1 MAEKKSET
9 KHDDGPAAHDV
20 EPAEQP
26 KELGAEQV
34 DEALAEEQE
43 QGFRGTKVDP
53 EPNESYTVKGVTS
66 K

>member
-1 MAEKKSET
+1 MAEKKTET
-9 KHDDGPAAHDV
+9 KHD

-26 KELGAEQV
+26 KEAGAEQV
-34 DEALAEEQE
+34 DEALAVEQE

-53 EPNESYTVKGVTS
+53 EPNEVYTVKGVTS

>member
-1 MAEKKSET
+1 MAEKKTDE
-9 KHDDGPAAHDV
+9 K
-20 EPAEQP
+20 PAEQP
-26 KELGAEQV
+26 KEAGAEQV
-34 DEALAEEQE
+34 DEAMAVEQE